1 MLPKT
6 DVSFDRLVMAP
17 IFTSCRLEPSQSSA
31 RVTRPFCG
39 TSSLDLSAAKLT
51 AISLSSLRAMMYL
64 LANARGNQAVNPFG
78 TIAVRVAHKTLEL
91 IALPI
96 GWGFQYVSERHSHSS
111 GPKR

>member
-64 LANARGNQAVNPFG
+64 LANAGGDQAVDLLG
-78 TIAVRVAHKTLEL
+78 TVAAGVGHKTLDS

-96 GWGFQYVSERHSHSS
+96 GWGFQYVSDRHSHSS